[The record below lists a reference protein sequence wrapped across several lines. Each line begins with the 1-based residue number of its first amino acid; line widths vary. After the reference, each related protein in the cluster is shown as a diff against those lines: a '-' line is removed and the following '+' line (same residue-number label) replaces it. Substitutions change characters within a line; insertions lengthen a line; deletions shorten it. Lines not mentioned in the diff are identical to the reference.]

1 MVQDFSGRNDYR
13 YGRNNMTIKSRHEL
27 KDMTELLQSHDK
39 TLNDEKLILIDE
51 ERKWFLEMESTLGED
66 AMKIVGITE
75 KGFRI

>member
-1 MVQDFSGRNDYR
+1 
-13 YGRNNMTIKSRHEL
+13 MTIKSRHEL

-75 KGFRI
+75 QGFRI

>member
-1 MVQDFSGRNDYR
+1 
-13 YGRNNMTIKSRHEL
+13 MTIKSRHEL

-75 KGFRI
+75 KRI

>member
-1 MVQDFSGRNDYR
+1 MVQDFSGRNDCR

-39 TLNDEKLILIDE
+39 TLNDEELILIDE
-51 ERKWFLEMESTLGED
+51 ERKWFIEMESPLGED

-75 KGFRI
+75 KGFRV